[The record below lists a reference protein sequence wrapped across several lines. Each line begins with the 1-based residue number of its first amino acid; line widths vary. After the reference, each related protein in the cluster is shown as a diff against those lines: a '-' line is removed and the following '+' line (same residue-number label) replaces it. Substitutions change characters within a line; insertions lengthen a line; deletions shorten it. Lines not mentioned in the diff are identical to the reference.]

1 MGLGLQV
8 GVNLANDFHDGV
20 RGVDTAERL
29 GPPRLTSS
37 GLAPARSVLFA
48 ALASVLVAGL
58 SGLAL
63 AAVTTWWLVPIG
75 ALAMLALWLYSG
87 GPRPYAELGLG
98 EVMVFLFFGV
108 MATAGSAYV
117 QAETV
122 PAAAWWA
129 SVPMGLLAVA
139 ILVANNLR
147 DIPTDA
153 VAGKRTLAVRLG
165 DRRTRT
171 LYRVCIVGA
180 FAAIVLGTLV
190 DVLDEGSGLSPW
202 SLLALAAAVA
212 AVGPFQR
219 VGQAEG
225 RDLIPVLV
233 ATARLQVVF
242 GALLRARTVDR
253 GGERVSEGD
262 VAFGCARAVVGRA
275 RAERAHGACSLAG
288 VAFDADRARA
298 RAQRTDSVHVHLD
311 ERAQRVLRPRHCEG
325 TGRPV
330 VVACT
335 SGTAAADLFPAVDR
349 SLDGAGPARAPD
361 RRSSARAPRG
371 RCEPDDRPGRAVRTV
386 RAVPR
391 RMRRSQAR
399 VPTGRVHELVLESR
413 DVSMGVLAGAGAREP
428 ALSGSRSSVPAA

>member
-1 MGLGLQV
+1 VTRLGVWVQGARPRTLGASITPVVVGTAAAGVLVAWRFVAALLVGLGMQI

-117 QAETV
+117 QPETV

-129 SVPMGLLAVA
+129 SVPIGLLAVA

-180 FAAIVLGTLV
+180 FAGIVLGTLV
-190 DVLDEGSGLSPW
+190 DVLDEGRGLSRW

-219 VGQAEG
+219 VGQAQG

-233 ATARLQVVF
+233 ATARLQVAF
-242 GALLRARTVDR
+242 GA
-253 GGERVSEGD
+253 
-262 VAFGCARAVVGRA
+262 AFALGLWI
-275 RAERAHGACSLAG
+275 AEA
-288 VAFDADRARA
+288 
-298 RAQRTDSVHVHLD
+298 
-311 ERAQRVLRPRHCEG
+311 
-325 TGRPV
+325 
-330 VVACT
+330 T
-335 SGTAAADLFPAVDR
+335 S
-349 SLDGAGPARAPD
+349 
-361 RRSSARAPRG
+361 
-371 RCEPDDRPGRAVRTV
+371 
-386 RAVPR
+386 
-391 RMRRSQAR
+391 
-399 VPTGRVHELVLESR
+399 
-413 DVSMGVLAGAGAREP
+413 
-428 ALSGSRSSVPAA
+428 

>member
-1 MGLGLQV
+1 MTRLAVWVQGARPRTLGASITPVVVGTAAAGVFVPWRFVAALLVGLGLQV
-8 GVNLANDFHDGV
+8 GVNLANDYHDGV
-20 RGVDTAERL
+20 RGVDTRERL

-37 GLAPARSVLFA
+37 GLAPARSVLI
-48 ALASVLVAGL
+48 ASLGCILVAGV

-63 AAVTTWWLVPIG
+63 AAATTWWLVPIG

-190 DVLDEGSGLSPW
+190 DLLDEGSGLSPW

-219 VGQAEG
+219 VGQAQG
-225 RDLIPVLV
+225 RGLIPVLV
-233 ATARLQVVF
+233 ATARLQVAF
-242 GALLRARTVDR
+242 GA
-253 GGERVSEGD
+253 
-262 VAFGCARAVVGRA
+262 AFALGLWI
-275 RAERAHGACSLAG
+275 AEA
-288 VAFDADRARA
+288 
-298 RAQRTDSVHVHLD
+298 
-311 ERAQRVLRPRHCEG
+311 
-325 TGRPV
+325 
-330 VVACT
+330 T
-335 SGTAAADLFPAVDR
+335 S
-349 SLDGAGPARAPD
+349 
-361 RRSSARAPRG
+361 
-371 RCEPDDRPGRAVRTV
+371 
-386 RAVPR
+386 
-391 RMRRSQAR
+391 
-399 VPTGRVHELVLESR
+399 
-413 DVSMGVLAGAGAREP
+413 
-428 ALSGSRSSVPAA
+428 

>member
-1 MGLGLQV
+1 MTRLAVWVQGARPRTLGASITPVVVGTSAAGVLVAWRFVAALLVGLGMQI

-37 GLAPARSVLFA
+37 GLAPARSVMLA

-139 ILVANNLR
+139 ILVVNNLR

-180 FAAIVLGTLV
+180 FAAIVLGVLV
-190 DVLDEGSGLSPW
+190 DAVDQESGLTPW

-212 AVGPFQR
+212 AVGPFER
-219 VGQAEG
+219 VARAQG
-225 RDLIPVLV
+225 RDLIGVLV
-233 ATARLQVVF
+233 GTARLQVVF
-242 GALLRARTVDR
+242 GALLAL
-253 GGERVSEGD
+253 GLWI
-262 VAFGCARAVVGRA
+262 
-275 RAERAHGACSLAG
+275 AE
-288 VAFDADRARA
+288 
-298 RAQRTDSVHVHLD
+298 
-311 ERAQRVLRPRHCEG
+311 
-325 TGRPV
+325 
-330 VVACT
+330 
-335 SGTAAADLFPAVDR
+335 AA
-349 SLDGAGPARAPD
+349 
-361 RRSSARAPRG
+361 
-371 RCEPDDRPGRAVRTV
+371 T
-386 RAVPR
+386 
-391 RMRRSQAR
+391 
-399 VPTGRVHELVLESR
+399 
-413 DVSMGVLAGAGAREP
+413 
-428 ALSGSRSSVPAA
+428 